1 MTSTTPERSL
11 KIDDYSRK
19 EYQLF
24 GLQAELCFSCWC
36 LILQLITTQLYQVS
50 KVRVPFSFGSSCH
63 PHTRT
68 TDRDPGFKLS
78 TSVMWCC
85 CWWFYS
91 QWHIDWTMP
100 LGADPGGY
108 QVVHIWYPSSCCK
121 KKGSEV
127 AQAQVQP
134 FIISTEGQGPSSQA
148 PAVAA
153 ILVASHC
160 HIESFNCG
168 TCAI

>member
-1 MTSTTPERSL
+1 MESDNRC
-11 KIDDYSRK
+11 R
-19 EYQLF
+19 
-24 GLQAELCFSCWC
+24 LQAELCFSCWC
-36 LILQLITTQLYQVS
+36 LILQLITTQLHQAS
-50 KVRVPFSFGSSCH
+50 KLRVPFSFGSSFH
-63 PHTRT
+63 PPTRT
-68 TDRDPGFKLS
+68 ETEGPRVQTQYLCH
-78 TSVMWCC
+78 VVE

-91 QWHIDWTMP
+91 QWHIHWTTP

-108 QVVHIWYPSSCCK
+108 QVVRIWYPSSRCK
-121 KKGSEV
+121 RKGSEV
-127 AQAQVQP
+127 AQTQVQP